1 VIVDICGRIGTGVAD
16 HIAGGLFGN
25 DVGMRS
31 AVLRNGAMF
40 VRDDVDE
47 PSPGQGEVL
56 IEVAACGICGSDLH
70 FARFG
75 AEMMDVT
82 ARMEGTPDVGRT
94 PPDLARD
101 VFMGHEFCGRVLDLG
116 PMTDGPTPGTVVTSV
131 PIMVTATGLQ
141 DLAYTNLQPCGY
153 SERMLLSAFMTLEV
167 PNGLTPQHAALT
179 EPMAVGLHAVNRS
192 GLAAGD
198 GAVVVGCG
206 PVGLAVIAALE
217 LLGVAPIVAADFSPA
232 RRALA
237 ATMGADEV
245 VDPAV
250 ETPFSAWN
258 RVGAGRTMAA
268 FEAVGVPG
276 VIDELLRVAPSQS
289 RIVVVGVCMQPD
301 SITPMYGIGKE
312 LNLQF
317 VLGYTPEEFAES
329 LRSIAEGDIDV
340 APMITGQVGLT
351 DVPAAFEA
359 LANPEQHCKI
369 LVVPERSAS

>member
-1 VIVDICGRIGTGVAD
+1 
-16 HIAGGLFGN
+16 
-25 DVGMRS
+25 MRS

-56 IEVAACGICGSDLH
+56 VEVVACGICGSDLH
-70 FARFG
+70 FAKFG
-75 AEMMDVT
+75 ADMMEVS
-82 ARMEGTPDVGRT
+82 ARMEGTPDLGRT
-94 PPDLARD
+94 PPDLSRD
-101 VFMGHEFCGRVLDLG
+101 VFMGHEFCGRVLDVG
-116 PMTDGPTPGTVVTSV
+116 PQTTGPAPGAVVTSV
-131 PIMVTATGLQ
+131 PIMVTATGIQ

-153 SERMLLSAFMTLEV
+153 SERMLLSALLTLEV
-167 PNGLTPQHAALT
+167 PNGLEPAHAALT

-237 ATMGADEV
+237 ETMGAHEV
-245 VDPAV
+245 VDPAA
-250 ETPFSAWN
+250 ETPFSAWG
-258 RVGAGRTMAA
+258 RVGGGKQMAV

-276 VIDELLRVAPSQS
+276 MIDELLRVAPSQS

-301 SITPMYGIGKE
+301 SITPMFGIGKE

-317 VLGYTPEEFAES
+317 VLGYTPEEFAAS
-329 LRSIAEGDIDV
+329 LHSIAEGAIDV
-340 APMITGQVGLT
+340 APMITARVGIG
-351 DVPAAFEA
+351 DVPAAFDM

-369 LVVPERSAS
+369 LVVP